1 MDHPP
6 RTGTRPPERLPLLS
20 SPANLSAS
28 ASPSHDVQSIR
39 ARHWDV
45 EIRVCKKTEP
55 AAPLLSIPRGCPFST
70 APPTRCPVR
79 SKARC
84 CSRSLNVV
92 VVQPQPPIVRAQPAD
107 YLLDTCCPHSL
118 CPERRLPIVLVIFSP
133 AFTNAYYIQTDCPQ
147 RTIVVLFW
155 PSRGLM
161 SGPLLAEPPV
171 SSLHD
176 RARDLDPRVLLS
188 PPPQPRL
195 FTLETNAHGVV

>member
-28 ASPSHDVQSIR
+28 ASPSHDVQSIW

-45 EIRVCKKTEP
+45 EIRVCKKTEL
-55 AAPLLSIPRGCPFST
+55 AVPLLSIPRGCPFST

-79 SKARC
+79 PKARC

-107 YLLDTCCPHSL
+107 YLLDTCCRTASAQSDAYLSCWLSSAP
-118 CPERRLPIVLVIFSP
+118 PLPTHTTFRPTARSELSSFYFGP
-133 AFTNAYYIQTDCPQ
+133 
-147 RTIVVLFW
+147 VV
-155 PSRGLM
+155 
-161 SGPLLAEPPV
+161 A
-171 SSLHD
+171 
-176 RARDLDPRVLLS
+176 
-188 PPPQPRL
+188 
-195 FTLETNAHGVV
+195 